1 MGIFFEMLGEIKD
14 TILDTGEQ
22 LIDIFTDDTD
32 YDLEFSNAKEK
43 YDKAVKK
50 FNSYA
55 GKYRYRCSAIKKI
68 AENIEDIINQINGK
82 TEVLNQFL
90 KDEKTLAFLT
100 DDEKQY
106 LVNYSDY
113 ISPID
118 NLNAIKECIPN
129 YNKKAKEWNTSL
141 EVDQDDVISF
151 LIGGPLGVVIN
162 RAPTGY
168 TWNDISEI
176 EESTE
181 EVLKQVKK
189 VQKKVI
195 TVSKLKSELEIKQRI
210 YNLILEKIIWYEK
223 YLSK

>member
-195 TVSKLKSELEIKQRI
+195 TVSKLKSELEIKQKI
-210 YNLILEKIIWYEK
+210 CSLILEKILWYEK
-223 YLSK
+223 NISK

>member
-22 LIDIFTDDTD
+22 LIDIFTDNTD

>member
-22 LIDIFTDDTD
+22 LIDIFTDNTD

-50 FNSYA
+50 FNS
-55 GKYRYRCSAIKKI
+55 
-68 AENIEDIINQINGK
+68 NGK

>member
-210 YNLILEKIIWYEK
+210 YNLILEKIIWYAK

>member
-1 MGIFFEMLGEIKD
+1 MGIFFEMLEEIKD

>member
-106 LVNYSDY
+106 LVNYSNY

-176 EESTE
+176 EESTD

>member
-106 LVNYSDY
+106 LVNYSNY

>member
-100 DDEKQY
+100 NDEKQY

>member
-1 MGIFFEMLGEIKD
+1 MFC
-14 TILDTGEQ
+14 
-22 LIDIFTDDTD
+22 
-32 YDLEFSNAKEK
+32 Y
-43 YDKAVKK
+43 
-50 FNSYA
+50 
-55 GKYRYRCSAIKKI
+55 KKI

-162 RAPTGY
+162 RAPT
-168 TWNDISEI
+168 
-176 EESTE
+176 
-181 EVLKQVKK
+181 
-189 VQKKVI
+189 
-195 TVSKLKSELEIKQRI
+195 
-210 YNLILEKIIWYEK
+210 
-223 YLSK
+223 

>member
-1 MGIFFEMLGEIKD
+1 M
-14 TILDTGEQ
+14 
-22 LIDIFTDDTD
+22 
-32 YDLEFSNAKEK
+32 
-43 YDKAVKK
+43 
-50 FNSYA
+50 
-55 GKYRYRCSAIKKI
+55 
-68 AENIEDIINQINGK
+68 
-82 TEVLNQFL
+82 
-90 KDEKTLAFLT
+90 
-100 DDEKQY
+100 
-106 LVNYSDY
+106 NYSNY

>member
-1 MGIFFEMLGEIKD
+1 MFC
-14 TILDTGEQ
+14 
-22 LIDIFTDDTD
+22 
-32 YDLEFSNAKEK
+32 Y
-43 YDKAVKK
+43 
-50 FNSYA
+50 
-55 GKYRYRCSAIKKI
+55 KKI

-162 RAPTGY
+162 RAPTWY